1 VDTSEA
7 TVQRVGARR
16 AVGVGASIAALATLA
31 SAFFGGLTTL
41 VVARILGAS
50 GTGAYS
56 VILATLAGLIVLAA
70 LGLDTSALYH
80 VAGRRWSEA
89 HAVRHLQL
97 AAAVLGAIG
106 IGIGV
111 AAGVLFRDSLFH
123 GIGLGTLTLGLVALP
138 FALSWNFGS
147 AVSFANDAYEW
158 GSVPWVIQ
166 GVVGLALVAALTR
179 PYGLTGAVA
188 GITLSHA
195 IVAGLVA
202 VRGIHRTRGE
212 VDRWLAGTFSALR
225 MAVGFGYKA
234 NLTKV
239 MAIVNQ
245 RADLLILNAY
255 AAHAAV
261 GQYGVALSLTALQ
274 VLVPSSLSR
283 AVVPRVS
290 SLGSASSPYERD
302 ELIRKSVRHGILIS
316 ILTGAAMAVALL
328 AVPIVFGS
336 DFEPSVQLGWIL
348 IPGTTAYGMA
358 YGFSSVIVGRGHPG
372 YILRA
377 TAIVTPLTVLLYFL
391 LIPKFGAT
399 GAAVASTLSYTGTFV
414 LYWLY
419 FRRVSGISKLRALL
433 PGRAEIEDYRLLLGR
448 LQARPPTP

>member
-1 VDTSEA
+1 MDTSE
-7 TVQRVGARR
+7 TTLQRVGARR
-16 AVGVGASIAALATLA
+16 AVGVGASIAALSTLA

-56 VILATLAGLIVLAA
+56 VVLATLACLIVLAD

-80 VAGRRWSEA
+80 VAGRRWTEA
-89 HAVRHLQL
+89 HAMRQLQL
-97 AAAVLGAIG
+97 AAAVLGVIG
-106 IGIGV
+106 VGIGV
-111 AAGVLFRDSLFH
+111 AGGVLFRDSLFH

-147 AVSFANDAYEW
+147 AVAFANDAYEW

-166 GVVGLALVAALTR
+166 GIVGLALVATLT
-179 PYGLTGAVA
+179 PFFGVAGAVA

-195 IVAGLVA
+195 IVAVLVG
-202 VRGIHRTRGE
+202 VGGFRRTRGE
-212 VDRWLAGTFSALR
+212 VDRWLAEASSALR
-225 MAVGFGYKA
+225 VAVGFGYKA
-234 NLTKV
+234 NLTKT
-239 MAIVNQ
+239 MSIVNQ

-255 AAHAAV
+255 AAHAVV

-290 SLGSASSPYERD
+290 SLGAAHSPDERA
-302 ELIRKSVRHGILIS
+302 ELIRKTVKHGTLIS
-316 ILTGAAMAVALL
+316 ILTGFAIAVALL
-328 AVPIVFGS
+328 AVPLVFGS

-348 IPGTTAYGMA
+348 IPGTTAYGIA
-358 YGFSSVIVGRGHPG
+358 YAFSAVIIGRGHPG

-377 TAIVTPLTVLLYFL
+377 TAIVTPLTLVLYLL
-391 LIPKFGAT
+391 LIPNFGAT
-399 GAAVASTLSYTGTFV
+399 GAAVASTLSYTGTFA
-414 LYWLY
+414 LYWVY
-419 FRRVSGISKLRALL
+419 FRRVSGISKLSALL
-433 PGRAEIEDYRLLLGR
+433 PGRAEIDDYRSLLGR
-448 LQARPPTP
+448 LQFRPRTP